1 MSVFRAA
8 FFTCHNNGSI
18 IPRYYLL
25 KYFLPGR
32 SQNLWGTAKREF
44 SKITQRC
51 AKENVNESKLF
62 LYIQKFGFSGLGVT
76 IAYILKSHN
85 RIVFCKE
92 AKRISDISP
101 VNPDNCD
108 LIFEWTKFFK
118 YLFPHIWYLL
128 LALSSALIVALL
140 NIQIP
145 QCVGS
150 VINVLTEICQNKNDS
165 AKQVIFQLTQP
176 AFILARMYI
185 TQAFFTFVY
194 IYTLSHVGERVALS
208 LRQDLFKSIIM
219 QDIAFFDKTRSGEI
233 VSRLTSD
240 IQDFKSSFK
249 ICISQG
255 LRSFTQIIGCI
266 VSVIVISPQLT
277 TLVVFSLPPI
287 IFIGTLLGRSLRKL
301 SIEAQNQVAK
311 STAVCEEAI
320 QNIRTVRA
328 FAAEKKE
335 AEMFY
340 KEIERS
346 SDLYERL
353 GFGISFF
360 QAGTNLLL
368 NGILLSTLYFGGQL
382 LSTGQLSPGNL
393 MAFLMATQ
401 TIQKSLGQLSVLFGT
416 FVRGQSAGA
425 RIFQYLDM
433 PPSSMMIGGDIIAD
447 KPPAGNIVFKDVN
460 FSYPTRPD
468 HVVLKNFNLHIP
480 AGKTVAIVGTSGNG
494 KSTVAVL
501 LERYGFTTIT
511 CVFYLKF
518 KNLYLKLYRFY
529 DVDEGSITIDGR
541 DIRSLNS
548 SYLRSN
554 VLGYINQEPTLFA
567 TSIME
572 NIRYGRQD
580 ATDEEVIE
588 AAKEVNAHEFITK
601 FPDSYATEVGERG
614 TQLSGGQK
622 QRVAIA
628 RALIK
633 QPSVLI
639 LDEATSALDYE
650 SERVVQ
656 KAIENVTKGK
666 TVLVIAHR
674 LSTIKGAD
682 VIVVLQRGIIVEM
695 GKHSELIKR
704 KGVYYTLVN
713 EQEKEN
719 M

>member
-1 MSVFRAA
+1 MSMLRAVL
-8 FFTCHNNGSI
+8 FKCHNNSSI
-18 IPRYYLL
+18 ISRYPLQ
-25 KYFLPGR
+25 KYVLQGKN
-32 SQNLWGTAKREF
+32 QNIWGIAKREF
-44 SKITQRC
+44 IKSTRKC
-51 AKENVNESKLF
+51 SKENINESKSVLS
-62 LYIQKFGFSGLGVT
+62 YIFKFGLGGLGVT
-76 IAYILKSHN
+76 TACILRSRN
-85 RIVFCKE
+85 QIVLCRE
-92 AKRISDISP
+92 AKRISDIKSDTP
-101 VNPDNCD
+101 E
-108 LIFEWTKFFK
+108 LTFEWEKFFK
-118 YLFPHIWYLL
+118 YLYPHIWYLL
-128 LALSSALIVALL
+128 VALSSALIVALL

-150 VINVLTEICQNKNDS
+150 VINVLTEICQSKSDS
-165 AKQVIFQLTQP
+165 TNEIFMQLTQP
-176 AFILARMYI
+176 AFVLARMYI
-185 TQAFFTFVY
+185 AQAFFTFVY
-194 IYTLSHVGERVALS
+194 IYTLSHVGERVAVS

-219 QDIAFFDKTRSGEI
+219 QDIEFFDKTRSGEI

-249 ICISQG
+249 TCIAQG
-255 LRSFTQIIGCI
+255 LRSLTQIIGCVI
-266 VSVIVISPQLT
+266 SVIVISPQLT
-277 TLVVFSLPPI
+277 TLVVFSLPTI

-301 SIEAQNQVAK
+301 SMEALNQVAK

-328 FAAEKKE
+328 FAAEEKE

-340 KEIERS
+340 KEVERS
-346 SDLYERL
+346 SELYERL
-353 GFGISFF
+353 GFGIGFF

-382 LSTGQLSPGNL
+382 LSTGELSPGNL

-401 TIQKSLGQLSVLFGT
+401 TIQKSLGQLSVLFGS

-425 RIFQYLDM
+425 RVFQYLDM
-433 PPSSMMIGGDIIAD
+433 PPSPMMTGGNIITDQSM
-447 KPPAGNIVFKDVN
+447 AGNIVFENVK

-468 HVVLKNFNLHIP
+468 HIILKNFNLHIP

-494 KSTVAVL
+494 KSTVAAL
-501 LERYGFTTIT
+501 LE
-511 CVFYLKF
+511 
-518 KNLYLKLYRFY
+518 RFY

-548 SYLRSN
+548 SYLRGN
-554 VLGYINQEPTLFA
+554 VFGYINQEPTLFA

-572 NIRYGRQD
+572 NIRFGKQN
-580 ATDEEVIE
+580 ATDDEVIE
-588 AAKEVNAHEFITK
+588 AAKEANAHEFITK
-601 FPDSYATEVGERG
+601 FPNGYETEVGERG

-628 RALIK
+628 RALLK

-650 SERVVQ
+650 SERIVQ
-656 KAIENVTKGK
+656 KAIENATRGR

-682 VIVVLQRGIIVEM
+682 VIVVLQRGVIVEM
-695 GKHSELIKR
+695 GTHSELIKR
-704 KGVYYTLVN
+704 KSVYYTLVN

>member
-1 MSVFRAA
+1 MSVLRAA
-8 FFTCHNNGSI
+8 LFTCHNNSSTI
-18 IPRYYLL
+18 SRYSLQKCVL
-25 KYFLPGR
+25 QGR
-32 SQNLWGTAKREF
+32 SQNVWEAAKREF
-44 SKITQRC
+44 TKVTRRC
-51 AKENVNESKLF
+51 ARENVNESKL
-62 LYIQKFGFSGLGVT
+62 SS
-76 IAYILKSHN
+76 YILKFGGLGITTACLLKSCN
-85 RIVFCKE
+85 QIVFCKE
-92 AKRISDISP
+92 ARRISDISP
-101 VNPDNCD
+101 VTPSEPE
-108 LIFEWTKFFK
+108 LTFEWTTFFK
-118 YLFPHIWYLL
+118 YLYPHIWYLL

-150 VINVLTEICQNKNDS
+150 VINVLTEICQNKSDS
-165 AKQVIFQLTQP
+165 AKHVILQLTQP
-176 AFILARMYI
+176 AFVLGRMYFA
-185 TQAFFTFVY
+185 QAFFTFIY
-194 IYTLSHVGERVALS
+194 IYTLSHVGERVAVS

-249 ICISQG
+249 TCISQG

-287 IFIGTLLGRSLRKL
+287 IFVGTLLGRSLRKL
-301 SIEAQNQVAK
+301 SMEAQSQVAK

-328 FAAEKKE
+328 FAAEEKE

-433 PPSSMMIGGDIIAD
+433 PPSPMMTGGDVITD
-447 KPPAGNIVFKDVN
+447 KSLAGNIVFKNVT
-460 FSYPTRPD
+460 FSYPTRPNY
-468 HVVLKNFNLHIP
+468 VILENFNLHIP

-494 KSTVAVL
+494 KSTVAAL
-501 LERYGFTTIT
+501 LE
-511 CVFYLKF
+511 
-518 KNLYLKLYRFY
+518 RFY

-548 SYLRSN
+548 SYLRGN

-572 NIRYGRQD
+572 NIRYGRQG

-588 AAKEVNAHEFITK
+588 AAKEANAHEFITK

-628 RALIK
+628 RALLK
-633 QPSVLI
+633 QPSILI

-650 SERVVQ
+650 SERIVQ
-656 KAIENVTKGK
+656 KAIENVTRGR

-674 LSTIKGAD
+674 LSTVKGAD

-695 GKHSELIKR
+695 GTHSELIKR
-704 KGVYYTLVN
+704 KGVYHTLVN

>member
-1 MSVFRAA
+1 MSVLRAA
-8 FFTCHNNGSI
+8 LFTCRDNCSI
-18 IPRYYLL
+18 SRYSLQKFVL
-25 KYFLPGR
+25 QGR
-32 SQNLWGTAKREF
+32 SQNVWGAAKRELF
-44 SKITQRC
+44 NKVIPRC
-51 AKENVNESKLF
+51 AKENVNNQGLSS
-62 LYIQKFGFSGLGVT
+62 YILKFGFSGLGVT
-76 IAYILKSHN
+76 AACILRSRN
-85 RIVFCKE
+85 QIVFCKE
-92 AKRISDISP
+92 AKRINDISS
-101 VNPDNCD
+101 VNPGKPE
-108 LIFEWTKFFK
+108 LTFEWTKFFK
-118 YLFPHIWYLL
+118 YLYPHIWYLL

-145 QCVGS
+145 QCVGN
-150 VINVLTEICQNKNDS
+150 VINVLSEICQTKNES
-165 AKQVIFQLTQP
+165 VKQVILQLTQP
-176 AFILARMYI
+176 AFVLGRMYLA
-185 TQAFFTFVY
+185 QAFFTFVY
-194 IYTLSHVGERVALS
+194 IYTLSHVGERVAVS

-249 ICISQG
+249 TCISQG
-255 LRSFTQIIGCI
+255 LRSLTQIIGCI

-277 TLVVFSLPPI
+277 ALVVFSLPPI

-301 SIEAQNQVAK
+301 SMEAQNQVAK

-328 FAAEKKE
+328 FAAEEKE

-340 KEIERS
+340 KEIEHS

-368 NGILLSTLYFGGQL
+368 NGILLSTLYLGGQL

-401 TIQKSLGQLSVLFGT
+401 TIQKSLGQVSVLFGT

-433 PPSSMMIGGDIIAD
+433 PPSPMMTGGDVIAD
-447 KPPAGNIVFKDVN
+447 KSLAGNIVFKDVN
-460 FSYPTRPD
+460 FSYPTRPN
-468 HVVLKNFNLHIP
+468 HVILKNFNLHIP

-494 KSTVAVL
+494 KSTVAIL
-501 LERYGFTTIT
+501 LE
-511 CVFYLKF
+511 
-518 KNLYLKLYRFY
+518 RFY
-529 DVDEGSITIDGR
+529 DVDGGSITIDGR

-548 SYLRSN
+548 SYLRGN

-572 NIRYGRQD
+572 NIRYGRQN

-588 AAKEVNAHEFITK
+588 AAKEANAHEFITK
-601 FPDSYATEVGERG
+601 FPDGYATEVGERG

-628 RALIK
+628 RALLK
-633 QPSVLI
+633 QPSILI

-656 KAIENVTKGK
+656 KAIENVTRGR

-682 VIVVLQRGIIVEM
+682 MIVVLQRGVIVEL
-695 GKHSELIKR
+695 GTHSELIKR
-704 KGVYYTLVN
+704 KGVYYTLIN

>member
-1 MSVFRAA
+1 MSVLRAA

-18 IPRYYLL
+18 IPRYSLQ
-25 KYFLPGR
+25 KCFLQGR
-32 SQNLWGTAKREF
+32 GQNLWGTTKREF
-44 SKITQRC
+44 SKIIQRC
-51 AKENVNESKLF
+51 AKENVNKSKLF
-62 LYIQKFGFSGLGVT
+62 SYIQKFGFSGLGVT
-76 IAYILKSHN
+76 VACILKSHN
-85 RIVFCKE
+85 RIVLCKE
-92 AKRISDISP
+92 AKKISDISL
-101 VNPDNCD
+101 VNPDNPD

-118 YLFPHIWYLL
+118 YLYPHIWYLL

-165 AKQVIFQLTQP
+165 AKQVILQLTQP

-185 TQAFFTFVY
+185 AQAFFTFAY
-194 IYTLSHVGERVALS
+194 IYTLSHVGERVAVS

-219 QDIAFFDKTRSGEI
+219 QDIAFFDKTHSGEI

-240 IQDFKSSFK
+240 IQDFKRSFK

-266 VSVIVISPQLT
+266 VSVIVISPKLT
-277 TLVVFSLPPI
+277 TLMVFSLPPI
-287 IFIGTLLGRSLRKL
+287 IFIGTLLGRSLLKL
-301 SIEAQNQVAK
+301 SMEAQNQVAK
-311 STAVCEEAI
+311 SIAVCEEAI

-328 FAAEKKE
+328 FAAEEKE

-393 MAFLMATQ
+393 IAFLMATQ

-425 RIFQYLDM
+425 RVFQYLDM

-447 KPPAGNIVFKDVN
+447 KSLAGNIVFKDIN

-468 HVVLKNFNLHIP
+468 HVILKNFNLHIP

-494 KSTVAVL
+494 KSTLAVL
-501 LERYGFTTIT
+501 LE
-511 CVFYLKF
+511 
-518 KNLYLKLYRFY
+518 RFY
-529 DVDEGSITIDGR
+529 DVDEGSIIIDGR

-548 SYLRSN
+548 SYLRGN

-588 AAKEVNAHEFITK
+588 AAKEANAHEFITK

-628 RALIK
+628 RALLK

-656 KAIENVTKGK
+656 KAIENVTKGR
-666 TVLVIAHR
+666 TVLIIAHR

-682 VIVVLQRGIIVEM
+682 VIVVLQRGVIVEM
-695 GKHSELIKR
+695 GTHSELIKR